1 MPIEKKYFFLIADFF
16 SRRSAS
22 FKILLA
28 LLKHGNPSKSAP
40 ALYTV
45 GGCAGIDWVVV
56 RISGIACDDLS
67 CYVVARNTA
76 SNGLQ

>member
-1 MPIEKKYFFLIADFF
+1 MRIEKNNIFLIADFF

-45 GGCAGIDWVVV
+45 GGCAGIDWVMV
-56 RISGIACDDLS
+56 RISGIACEDLS
-67 CYVVARNTA
+67 RYVVIRNTA
-76 SNGLQ
+76 SNGL